1 MQQAKALYER
11 CAAELEKV
19 VFGQRPTIELMLAGL
34 LSEGHVLLEGVP
46 GTAKTLLVRAL
57 ALILQC
63 DYKRIQ
69 FTPDLMPADVIGTNV
84 FDLKTSE
91 FRFKPGPVFANLVLG
106 DEINRAPPKTQ
117 AALLQAMQEHAV
129 TVDGTPYDLG
139 SPFMVF
145 ATQNPI
151 EQEGTYPLPEAQLDR
166 FMFKIL
172 VDYPDEAS
180 ERRVLAEHHTSTHA
194 RDLAQF
200 GLQHVADA
208 AALAEAKSQLRAVAV
223 RDELVDY
230 VARLVRATR
239 NHVEILLGAS
249 PRAGVMLLV
258 AGKTMAAFEG
268 RDYVIPD
275 DVKRVFL
282 PTLRHRTV
290 LRPTAELEQASTDRV
305 LEGVLASVEVPR

>member
-1 MQQAKALYER
+1 MPPAKDLYER

-19 VFGQRPTIELMLAGL
+19 VFGQRPTIELLLAGL
-34 LSEGHVLLEGVP
+34 LSEGHVLIEGVP
-46 GTAKTLLVRAL
+46 GTAKTLLVRCL
-57 ALILQC
+57 ARVLEC
-63 DYKRIQ
+63 EYRRIQ

-91 FRFKPGPVFANLVLG
+91 FRFKPGPLFANLVLG

-129 TVDGTPYDLG
+129 TVDGIRYDLG
-139 SPFMVF
+139 APFMVF

-166 FMFKIL
+166 FMFKIV
-172 VDYPDEAS
+172 VDYPDEDA
-180 ERRVLAEHHTSTHA
+180 ERRILAEHHNTMHA
-194 RDLAQF
+194 RDLARF
-200 GLQHVADA
+200 ELAKVADA
-208 AALAEAKSQLRAVAV
+208 EALAEAKDQVRAVAV
-223 RDELVDY
+223 RQEVVDY

-239 NHVEILLGAS
+239 THVDILLGAS

-275 DVKRVFL
+275 DVKKVFL
-282 PTLRHRTV
+282 ATLRHRIV

-305 LEGVLASVEVPR
+305 LHGILSSVDVPR